1 MLSLGRTV
9 FLPHISAL
17 QNFRPNAQMLL
28 QEHDMK
34 PQALISECQEQAV
47 TFGRAGLL
55 VEV

>member
-17 QNFRPNAQMLL
+17 QNFRPNAQTLL